1 MNARFNLLDETW
13 LPVRKLDGRV
23 EMVGLLELFARAGEM
38 SGLAETDPPNLIAQY
53 RLLLAIFHRALAHGK
68 GQWSSRDMA
77 GYYREGLPVDLI
89 HAYLEQWR
97 ERFFLFHPEFPFMQV
112 AALATAEE
120 TRDKTKPWTQIAL
133 SSSTGNAPV
142 LFDHSIDDYPQP
154 ITLEK
159 ALSHLLG
166 CLQSV
171 PGGLVKVL
179 RTSDRAG
186 PLANCAAVLPLGA
199 NLAKTLVLA
208 LHPCKPEINDLPS
221 WEKEAITMAELSADS
236 KLVTGPNDRYTR
248 QCRAV
253 LLLQDGPLNLVRHIL
268 FSEGVAIE
276 ESEHVPD
283 PMVNYFMGKESVVKL
298 GFQAGRAIWRDM
310 ATLLPDVQQESGL
323 RAPVLVWANSILANQ
338 SGVSLDVM
346 VAGWAMKPRKAAA
359 IERWRLDHLVLPAY
373 LLLQPEAADELRDHL
388 SLSEKDFTQF
398 SHVATMMLTYS
409 MPDESHKD
417 TRSRA
422 RSLFENGPAGTLYFS
437 ALERQLPRL
446 LDLIGESRLDQ
457 ADAHWAAS
465 RRAALEQAWIAACQ
479 QSGTTAKALRA
490 QERAEPAYRS
500 LLKPLKSPSS
510 VEEQAHV

>member
-142 LFDHSIDDYPQP
+142 VFDHAVDTVAVAIAAP
-154 ITLEK
+154 IL
-159 ALSHLLG
+159 LRQLLG
-166 CLQSV
+166 FLQFT
-171 PGGLVKVL
+171 PGGLVKTL
-179 RTSDRAG
+179 RDSDKAG
-186 PLANCAAVLPLGA
+186 ALANTAAVMPQGDT
-199 NLAKTLVLA
+199 LAQTLCLA
-208 LHPCKPEINDLPS
+208 LHPASAQTEQDNPA
-221 WEKEAITMAELSADS
+221 WEKAPIPISAL
-236 KLVTGPNDRYTR
+236 KGEPTLATGPNDRYTR
-248 QCRAV
+248 LSRAV
-253 LLLQDGPLNLVRHIL
+253 LLLPEDDGLAVTHIR
-268 FSEGVAIE
+268 FAAGVALADDG
-276 ESEHVPD
+276 HAPD
-283 PMVNYFMGKESVVKL
+283 PMASYRMGSNGLVRLSFTE
-298 GFQAGRAIWRDM
+298 GRALWRDLTTFLPDASGKHAVPAAVLNWAETLRQSM
-310 ATLLPDVQQESGL
+310 RKTVAMPILVAGLASDQAKLLRWRAERFLLPG
-323 RAPVLVWANSILANQ
+323 
-338 SGVSLDVM
+338 
-346 VAGWAMKPRKAAA
+346 
-359 IERWRLDHLVLPAY
+359 RLLEQA
-373 LLLQPEAADELRDHL
+373 EASDELRGFLRPTEED
-388 SLSEKDFTQF
+388 F
-398 SHVATMMLTYS
+398 SHLRQTATTMLARS

-422 RSLFENGPAGTLYFS
+422 RTLFENGPAGALYFS

-446 LDLIGESRLDQ
+446 LDLIGESRLDE

-465 RRAALEQAWIAACQ
+465 RRAALEQAWTAACQ